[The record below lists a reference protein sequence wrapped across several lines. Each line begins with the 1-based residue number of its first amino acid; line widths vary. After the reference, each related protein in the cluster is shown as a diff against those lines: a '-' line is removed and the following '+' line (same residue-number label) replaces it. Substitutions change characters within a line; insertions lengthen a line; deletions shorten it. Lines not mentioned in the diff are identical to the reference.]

1 MTKMI
6 MGEQPP
12 KLQVRY
18 GTFGTSVEKQPW
30 RNCLEADL
38 TEGRLAIKWDRDT
51 LEWIPLH
58 VIRGEI
64 QVRKWIAPAPP
75 ASPATSETQP

>member
-1 MTKMI
+1 MNKI
-6 MGEQPP
+6 VKGDDQP

-18 GTFGTSVEKQPW
+18 GNAYSSANDKPW
-30 RNCLEADL
+30 RDCLAADL
-38 TEGRLAIKWDRDT
+38 TEGCLAIQWDRDT

-64 QVRKWIAPAPP
+64 QVRKWIDPAAAP
-75 ASPATSETQP
+75 SGSESAA